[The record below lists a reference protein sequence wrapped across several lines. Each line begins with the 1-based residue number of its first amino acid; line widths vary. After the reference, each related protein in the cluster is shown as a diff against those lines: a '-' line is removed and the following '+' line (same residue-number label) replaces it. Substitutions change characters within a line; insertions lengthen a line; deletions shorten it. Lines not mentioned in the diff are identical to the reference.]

1 MTTYKKCPRCSG
13 TGIYAQRGVCFG
25 CNGAGVVVADPFL
38 RVVGTSGQ
46 FYGITGPVIN
56 GKQLKAIDRGPLDLI
71 DGYTATAITEEQA
84 RKFFKRYGLRTEI
97 PA

>member
-1 MTTYKKCPRCSG
+1 MIKTKKCGRCSG
-13 TGIYAQRGVCFG
+13 TGLVFTDRVCFG
-25 CNGAGVVVADPFL
+25 CNGAGVVVADVFL

-84 RKFFKRYGLRTEI
+84 RKFFKRYGVSTEVV
-97 PA
+97 A